1 MFAKIVYHLAEL
13 QQLNKFHRLRTAT
26 PDKGLEPLAVGL
38 KVQRS
43 TTELTGLHY

>member
-1 MFAKIVYHLAEL
+1 MFAKIVYHLTKL
-13 QQLNKFHRLRTAT
+13 QQLNKFIHFRTVT

-43 TTELTGLHY
+43 TTELTGLHL